1 MKNFE
6 LISLLFDLLTAFSG
20 ITIGILFITLKIKNQ
35 KGNIYL
41 ALFVL
46 SLSIGF
52 LEDLFEDENL
62 GILSDNIRIVIET
75 DFFIMPSIFLY
86 ALTVARKNISYVW
99 LLLYLPGILMNIIG
113 FSDSEGDE
121 VLQGLSFVGLNFSL
135 LFFSF
140 RVLNRFK
147 KKLKS
152 YYSYIEDKSIS
163 WVKIIVITT
172 IIIHFY
178 ILFEGV
184 LIMVFDNHSLE
195 VFLELILSM
204 LTFFVVY
211 WVGYNGFQQ
220 IGYINDVSEAVALV
234 EIPETENEDNNNL
247 QPKSVDDVNL
257 EKYKRC
263 CEQILKEKYFT
274 NPDLTL
280 KLLSG
285 FLFIKERELS
295 ELINSCAKSNFHGFI
310 NKFRV
315 EEFKKL
321 LSSDKVVHYSIL
333 GLAKDAGFSS
343 KSTFYK
349 VFKEVEGVTPSEYKN
364 RLRSPNTCSRTC

>member
-46 SLSIGF
+46 SLSLGF
-52 LEDLFEDENL
+52 IEDLFEDENL

-86 ALTVARKNISYVW
+86 ALTVARKNISYAW

-113 FSDSEGDE
+113 FSDSEGE
-121 VLQGLSFVGLNFSL
+121 EIIQGLAFVLLNFSL

-163 WVKIIVITT
+163 WVKTIVITT
-172 IIIHFY
+172 LIIHFY

-184 LIMVFDNHSLE
+184 LIMVFDNRYLE

-204 LTFFVVY
+204 LTFFAVY

-220 IGYINDVSEAVALV
+220 IGYINDVSEAVALI
-234 EIPETENEDNNNL
+234 EIPEKENQDNNS
-247 QPKSVDDVNL
+247 QPQNIENVNL

-274 NPDLTL
+274 NPNLTL

-364 RLRSPNTCSRTC
+364 GVRSPNTCSRTC

>member
-46 SLSIGF
+46 SLSLGF
-52 LEDLFEDENL
+52 IEDLFEDENL

-86 ALTVARKNISYVW
+86 ALTVARKNISYAW

-113 FSDSEGDE
+113 FSDSEGE
-121 VLQGLSFVGLNFSL
+121 EIIQGLAFVLLNFSL

-152 YYSYIEDKSIS
+152 YYSYIEDKNIS
-163 WVKIIVITT
+163 WVKTIVITT
-172 IIIHFY
+172 LIIHFY

-184 LIMVFDNHSLE
+184 LIMVFDNRYLE

-204 LTFFVVY
+204 LTFFAVY

-220 IGYINDVSEAVALV
+220 IGYINDVSEAVALI
-234 EIPETENEDNNNL
+234 EIPEEENEDNNS
-247 QPKSVDDVNL
+247 QPQNIENVNL

-274 NPDLTL
+274 NPNLTL

-364 RLRSPNTCSRTC
+364 GLRSPNTCSRTC